1 MTIHMRPYAGAADLQ
16 RILDLKRT
24 CTTPENI
31 YDTPIFSGLRALL
44 APLPQDPAAGRPPWE
59 DEQGRAI
66 RHLHRRALAQQ
77 ATMLWEE
84 NDDRLLAYA
93 LVAPPSTAL
102 TFQVHPQARDSG
114 LETQILTWAITG
126 AQEQAR
132 RRGGA
137 FSLWCRCHE
146 HETRRRALLEEA
158 GFTPLPARDLRLVC
172 ALDISLPAAQLPAGF
187 VLRGG
192 VHGEE
197 LEPYQELHQAV
208 FDGISMGLDY
218 HQSPAYEPD
227 LDLIAVDATGT
238 FVAFCLC
245 ELTEVADSG
254 GEYTVGEIGVI
265 GTRPTHQGRGLG
277 RTLLLL
283 RSMHRL
289 KERGA
294 TGVFLETEQAET
306 PALRLFTSVG
316 FRRVSAWQWMTK
328 EIAPLT

>member
-31 YDTPIFSGLRALL
+31 YDTPIFSELRALL

-66 RHLHRRALAQQ
+66 GHLHRRALAQQ

-93 LVAPPSTAL
+93 LVAPPSTVL

-146 HETRRRALLEEA
+146 HETGRRALLEEA

-172 ALDISLPAAQLPAGF
+172 ALDISLPVAHPPAGF

-218 HQSPAYEPD
+218 HRSPAYEPD

-277 RTLLLL
+277 RTLLLTG
-283 RSMHRL
+283 MHWL

-294 TGVFLETEQAET
+294 TGVFLETEQADT

>member
-31 YDTPIFSGLRALL
+31 YDTPIFSELRALL

-66 RHLHRRALAQQ
+66 GHLHRRALAQQ

-93 LVAPPSTAL
+93 LVASPSTAL

-146 HETRRRALLEEA
+146 HETGRRALLEEA

-172 ALDISLPAAQLPAGF
+172 ALDISLPVAHPPAGF
-187 VLRGG
+187 VFRGG

-218 HQSPAYEPD
+218 HRSPA
-227 LDLIAVDATGT
+227 
-238 FVAFCLC
+238 
-245 ELTEVADSG
+245 
-254 GEYTVGEIGVI
+254 
-265 GTRPTHQGRGLG
+265 
-277 RTLLLL
+277 
-283 RSMHRL
+283 
-289 KERGA
+289 
-294 TGVFLETEQAET
+294 
-306 PALRLFTSVG
+306 
-316 FRRVSAWQWMTK
+316 
-328 EIAPLT
+328 

>member
-31 YDTPIFSGLRALL
+31 YDTPIFSELRALL

-66 RHLHRRALAQQ
+66 GHLHRRALAQQ

-93 LVAPPSTAL
+93 LVAPPSTVL

-172 ALDISLPAAQLPAGF
+172 ALDISLPAAQVPAGF

-218 HQSPAYEPD
+218 HRSPAYEPD

-277 RTLLLL
+277 RTLLLTG
-283 RSMHRL
+283 MHRL

-294 TGVFLETEQAET
+294 MGVFLETEQAET

>member
-24 CTTPENI
+24 CTTPENR
-31 YDTPIFSGLRALL
+31 YDTPIFSELLALL

-66 RHLHRRALAQQ
+66 GHHHRRALAQQ

-132 RRGGA
+132 RRGGT

-146 HETRRRALLEEA
+146 HETGRRALLEEA
-158 GFTPLPARDLRLVC
+158 GFTPLPARYLLTC
-172 ALDISLPAAQLPAGF
+172 GAAASGLCLAWW
-187 VLRGG
+187 RAWGG
-192 VHGEE
+192 
-197 LEPYQELHQAV
+197 
-208 FDGISMGLDY
+208 
-218 HQSPAYEPD
+218 
-227 LDLIAVDATGT
+227 TGT
-238 FVAFCLC
+238 VPGAPPGSIRRDQHGAGLPPVPR
-245 ELTEVADSG
+245 LR
-254 GEYTVGEIGVI
+254 
-265 GTRPTHQGRGLG
+265 TRPGPHRGRC
-277 RTLLLL
+277 
-283 RSMHRL
+283 HRN
-289 KERGA
+289 
-294 TGVFLETEQAET
+294 VF
-306 PALRLFTSVG
+306 SVL
-316 FRRVSAWQWMTK
+316 
-328 EIAPLT
+328 P